1 MTKGK
6 IFAIII
12 VVLCI
17 IAVGT
22 IFGMSAYNSYFNLV
36 QENEALQ
43 QENQKI
49 KEEKTR
55 LENNFRKNE
64 QSLII
69 LNMWYEE
76 DGYHSAAEWWT
87 DLQNYRSGYL
97 GCDKKVLE
105 GENAEYATDEQ
116 RERLTEIAK
125 SIENSRNPIEVK
137 ALVDEFNQI
146 VESIDAQKND
156 ALYQQ
161 YVATTNAYSWNGGGS
176 SYSFTSDGLT
186 PQSGVN
192 YHDGR
197 TETYYS
203 SNVLYHYRTN
213 EWSVDSEGFYRTDE
227 GYYVVAASDMAQGT
241 TFEGSKGTCIV
252 LDSGCSEGVTDYYV
266 QW

>member
-12 VVLCI
+12 AFLCI

-22 IFGMSAYNSYFNLV
+22 IAGINIYTVLDQKYQDTYNELQRL
-36 QENEALQ
+36 QE
-43 QENQKI
+43 ENAKLNSDFQ
-49 KEEKTR
+49 
-55 LENNFRKNE
+55 KNE
-64 QSLII
+64 QSLML
-69 LNMWYEE
+69 LNMWYEN
-76 DGYHSAAEWWT
+76 DGYGSAEEWWT

-97 GCDKKVLE
+97 NCDKKVLE

-116 RERLTEIAK
+116 KERLTEIAK
-125 SIENSRNPIEVK
+125 SIEDSRNPVEVK

-146 VESIDAQKND
+146 VEAIDAQKND

-266 QW
+266 KW

>member
-69 LNMWYEE
+69 LNM
-76 DGYHSAAEWWT
+76 
-87 DLQNYRSGYL
+87 
-97 GCDKKVLE
+97 
-105 GENAEYATDEQ
+105 
-116 RERLTEIAK
+116 
-125 SIENSRNPIEVK
+125 
-137 ALVDEFNQI
+137 
-146 VESIDAQKND
+146 
-156 ALYQQ
+156 
-161 YVATTNAYSWNGGGS
+161 
-176 SYSFTSDGLT
+176 
-186 PQSGVN
+186 
-192 YHDGR
+192 
-197 TETYYS
+197 
-203 SNVLYHYRTN
+203 
-213 EWSVDSEGFYRTDE
+213 
-227 GYYVVAASDMAQGT
+227 
-241 TFEGSKGTCIV
+241 
-252 LDSGCSEGVTDYYV
+252 
-266 QW
+266 